1 MAQRK
6 RKDNG
11 VILDILIV
19 CSIFM
24 LIGALIA
31 VASAAAN
38 AMKGVLVGA
47 VFMIV
52 GFFTGV
58 IAILVTA

>member
-1 MAQRK
+1 M
-6 RKDNG
+6 
-11 VILDILIV
+11 ILDILIV